1 MNIIKSAEKCKQDFE
16 LDYNATAEQREK
28 ANEEIRFAVVAG
40 GQWEGYLADEYE
52 NRAKLEVDMCSE
64 HLWRTYA
71 DWTDN
76 RMGVNYSPD
85 DDATT
90 DEDAELLDGL
100 LRRDMRRRSGQDS
113 IDTAVMEAIAGG
125 YGAVILNTEYVD
137 EDDPNNLHQNIAIS
151 EAPNAYSMV
160 VFDSGARRKDKSD
173 ARRCTVLTPYTKEVF
188 EETWPD
194 ANLSTLKPVDQ
205 GQSRGRGQF
214 SWHTNQIVYVG
225 TRYEIEK
232 KRTLVATY
240 YSVRDAEMVH
250 LHGKEEIE
258 QEEPMLLASGYVK
271 TRERYIKQRQV
282 IKTVFTGDEILEKP
296 ARIAGKYIPVI
307 PFYGYRGFVDGVEYF
322 HGVIRKRMDS
332 QRLLNMSISLAAEGA
347 AHSHEGKPIFTPEQV
362 SGLKGAWAENM
373 HQSAYALADPVY
385 NEDGTIQHLG
395 PVGQIPGSTLAPAA
409 ASLIQMTSE
418 FIRMGTGGS
427 PQDIADPNA
436 SGKAINAIIKR
447 VDKNTQPIFDNI
459 RGSLKHLGNVYQS
472 MAAEVYGGKENFG
485 RIVQLVNNKDATT
498 PVKLLTP
505 RPEGSSVKYLNNA
518 AEGSFEAIVD
528 VSKEYSTQREE
539 GVEALKDV
547 LTVMPPEHPLFNDT
561 LGEVIQLLPHQ
572 GLGALQKKIRKQQLA
587 EGAEPESEEEEK
599 IVEQLS
605 QVQGQKSPN
614 DLLMEAA
621 AMEQQTQAAMNEQK
635 IEGMKYENLKKLEES
650 KKVQVET
657 ALLQVE
663 LKKETANGQA
673 NTLAAR

>member
-1 MNIIKSAEKCKQDFE
+1 MNSIKARPNTAEQYKQDFE

-40 GQWEGYLADEYE
+40 GQWEGYLANEYE

-90 DEDAELLDGL
+90 EEDAELLDGL
-100 LRRDMRRRSGQDS
+100 YRRDMRRRNGQDA
-113 IDTAVMEAIAGG
+113 IDTAVMEAMAGG
-125 YGAVILNTEYVD
+125 FGAVILNTEYVD
-137 EDDPNNLHQNIAIS
+137 EDDPDNLHQNIAVT
-151 EAPNAYSMV
+151 ECPNAYANV
-160 VFDSGARRKDKSD
+160 IFDSGARRKDKSD
-173 ARRCTVLTPYTKEVF
+173 ARRCTVLTPYTREVF
-188 EETWPD
+188 EEMWPD
-194 ANLSTLKPVDQ
+194 ANVSTLQPRSKT
-205 GQSRGRGQF
+205 SF
-214 SWHTNQIVYVG
+214 NWNTNDLVYVG

-232 KRTLVATY
+232 KRTLVASY
-240 YSVRDAEMVH
+240 YSVDDKELIH
-250 LHGKEEIE
+250 LYGKEEIE
-258 QEEPMLLASGYVK
+258 REEPMLLASGYNK

-282 IKTVFTGDEILEKP
+282 IKTIFTGDEILDKP
-296 ARIAGKYIPVI
+296 SRVAGKYIPVI
-307 PFYGYRGFVDGVEYF
+307 PVYGYRGFVDGVEYY

-332 QRLLNMSISLAAEGA
+332 QRLLNMSVSLAAEGA
-347 AHSHEGKPIFTPEQV
+347 AHSHEGKMIFTPEQV
-362 SGLKGAWAENM
+362 SGLKGTWAQNL
-373 HQSAYALADPVY
+373 HQAPYALADPVY
-385 NEDGTIQHLG
+385 DETTGEIKHLG

-459 RGSLKHLGNVYQS
+459 RGSLKHLGNVYRS